1 MFGSGGQSGVSSSDD
16 SLDYF
21 AATEGLEDDNIII
34 NNNIE
39 DSDDFHYKQRLP
51 QPRPEQ
57 FQGDRQSVRPQSVS
71 FDRSTTRTRSTVDR
85 IMKEDEKYDYS
96 DNISRQK
103 RAASHSPLSKRSIEI
118 RMDGRVIQLTHSNNG
133 NTRDLTHTT
142 TQALSAFSASEDVS
156 TYDDDDADFSH
167 NAQTSYPDSMDAVKD
182 NKKSLPTPKETR
194 RSLSWKNN
202 NTRRIRDRDQEAV
215 TFEEK
220 DNEVASSGD
229 GSDELTTDGRLV
241 SMAKKLFNARQISL
255 CVVKSTP
262 CLGLLWCYRNKN
274 ALQGSTSS
282 DRFILARLNILS
294 FFFAAMQLVG
304 SLWLCVV
311 LFMKGEFQNNG
322 DFGSEMH
329 TWNNNGMLK
338 SRNHL
343 QKRINGSNCI
353 TVCDCIDYCI
363 NSATLLFLSG
373 LTHHLLLF
381 HNIFD

>member
-1 MFGSGGQSGVSSSDD
+1 
-16 SLDYF
+16 
-21 AATEGLEDDNIII
+21 
-34 NNNIE
+34 
-39 DSDDFHYKQRLP
+39 
-51 QPRPEQ
+51 
-57 FQGDRQSVRPQSVS
+57 
-71 FDRSTTRTRSTVDR
+71 
-85 IMKEDEKYDYS
+85 
-96 DNISRQK
+96 
-103 RAASHSPLSKRSIEI
+103 
-118 RMDGRVIQLTHSNNG
+118 
-133 NTRDLTHTT
+133 
-142 TQALSAFSASEDVS
+142 
-156 TYDDDDADFSH
+156 
-167 NAQTSYPDSMDAVKD
+167 
-182 NKKSLPTPKETR
+182 
-194 RSLSWKNN
+194 
-202 NTRRIRDRDQEAV
+202 
-215 TFEEK
+215 
-220 DNEVASSGD
+220 
-229 GSDELTTDGRLV
+229 
-241 SMAKKLFNARQISL
+241 
-255 CVVKSTP
+255 VKSTP